1 MVYPYP
7 VTSIRSAPRS
17 AWKALIAAQ
26 LGWML
31 DSMDFLLFTFA
42 LRAIQREFQLDSA
55 TMGLMTS
62 VALVAAALGGI
73 AFGRLAD
80 RIGRVAAMTLTM
92 VIYSAATAGLATA
105 TAAWQLLAW
114 RALVGIGMGGE
125 WSCGSVL
132 VAESWPA
139 EHRAKAVGMMQSAW
153 AVGALLAAGLSALI
167 LEPYGWRALFLIG
180 VFPALVAWVIRRNV
194 EEPRIWKESSR
205 SAVTAPWSA
214 IFGRELRRRTIV
226 ASLVAGS
233 ALIAYWGIFTWL
245 PAYLATPVSQGGV
258 GLTLTRSATWMIVI
272 QLGAFAGYVTFGW
285 IADRLG
291 RRPAFTLFMIGA
303 TIAVPLYAAAAPRPA
318 LLLLIGPL
326 VGFFGH
332 GFFSVFGAL
341 LSELY
346 PTSLRG
352 AGQGFCYNAGRL
364 AAAGAPFAI
373 GVAGDAIGFG
383 AALGVNAL
391 FFALA
396 GALVWL
402 LPETR
407 GAELS

>member
-1 MVYPYP
+1 M
-7 VTSIRSAPRS
+7 SSLRSVPRA

-42 LRAIQREFQLDSA
+42 LRAIQREFDLDSA

-62 VALVAAALGGI
+62 VALVAAAFGGI

-80 RIGRVAAMTLTM
+80 RVGRVSAMTLTM
-92 VIYSAATAGLATA
+92 VIYSVATAGLATA
-105 TAAWQLLAW
+105 TAPWHLFFW

-153 AVGALLAAGLSALI
+153 AIGALLAAGLSALI

-180 VFPALVAWVIRRNV
+180 VFPAIFAWVIRRNV
-194 EEPRIWKESSR
+194 EEPQIWKETSR
-205 SAVTAPWSA
+205 SVPTAPWNA
-214 IFGRELRRRTIV
+214 IFGRNLRRRTIV
-226 ASLVAGS
+226 ASVVAGS

-303 TIAVPLYAAAAPRPA
+303 TVVVPLYAAAAPRPA

-383 AALGVNAL
+383 AALGINAL

-407 GAELS
+407 GTELV

>member
-1 MVYPYP
+1 M
-7 VTSIRSAPRS
+7 TSLRSVPRS
-17 AWKALIAAQ
+17 AWKALVAAQ

-31 DSMDFLLFTFA
+31 DAMDFLLFTFA
-42 LRAIQREFQLDSA
+42 LRAIQRDFGLDSA
-55 TMGLMTS
+55 TMGLLTS
-62 VALVAAALGGI
+62 VALVAAAAGGI
-73 AFGRLAD
+73 VFGRLAD
-80 RIGRVAAMTLTM
+80 RVGRVAAMTLTM
-92 VIYSAATAGLATA
+92 VIYSVATAGLATA
-105 TAAWQLLAW
+105 AAPWQLFIW
-114 RALVGIGMGGE
+114 RALVGVGMGGE

-153 AVGALLAAGLSALI
+153 AVGALLAAGLSALV
-167 LEPYGWRALFLIG
+167 LEPYGWRVLFLIG
-180 VFPALVAWVIRRNV
+180 VFPAVIAWFIRRNV
-194 EEPRIWKESSR
+194 EEPQIWKDASR
-205 SAVTAPWSA
+205 SAATAPWTA
-214 IFGRELRRRTIV
+214 IFGRPLRRRTIV
-226 ASLVAGS
+226 ASLVAAS
-233 ALIAYWGIFTWL
+233 TLIAYWGVFTWL
-245 PAYLATPVSQGGV
+245 PAYLATPVGQGGV

-272 QLGAFAGYVTFGW
+272 QLGAFAGYLTFGW

-291 RRPAFTLFMIGA
+291 RRPAFALFMICA
-303 TIAVPLYAAAAPRPA
+303 SIVVPLYAATASRPA

-332 GFFSVFGAL
+332 GYFSIFGAL
-341 LSELY
+341 LAELY

-352 AGQGFCYNAGRL
+352 TGQGFCYNAGRL

-373 GVAGDAIGFG
+373 GFAADTVGLG

-396 GALVWL
+396 GVLVWL

-407 GAELS
+407 GVELA

>member
-1 MVYPYP
+1 MTHV
-7 VTSIRSAPRS
+7 SSLRSVPRS
-17 AWKALIAAQ
+17 AWKALFAAQ

-42 LRAIQREFQLDSA
+42 LRAIQRDFALDSA
-55 TMGLMTS
+55 TMGLLTS
-62 VALVAAALGGI
+62 VALVAAAAGGI
-73 AFGRLAD
+73 VFGRLAD

-92 VIYSAATAGLATA
+92 VIYSVATAGMATVSA
-105 TAAWQLLAW
+105 PWQLFFW

-125 WSCGSVL
+125 WSSGSVL
-132 VAESWPA
+132 VAETWPA
-139 EHRAKAVGMMQSAW
+139 EHRAKAIGMMQSAW
-153 AVGALLAAGLSALI
+153 AVGALVAAGLSALV
-167 LEPYGWRALFLIG
+167 LEPYGWRVLFLVG
-180 VFPALVAWVIRRNV
+180 VFPAFVAWVIRRTV
-194 EEPRIWKESSR
+194 DEPRIWRESV
-205 SAVTAPWSA
+205 VTAPPARWGA
-214 IFGRELRRRTIV
+214 IFDRALRRRTIV
-226 ASLVAGS
+226 ASLLAG
-233 ALIAYWGIFTWL
+233 ATLIAYWGIFTWL
-245 PAYLATPVSQGGV
+245 PAYLATPVAQGGA
-258 GLTLTRSATWMIVI
+258 GLTLTRSATWMIVV
-272 QLGAFAGYVTFGW
+272 QVGAFAGYLTFGW

-291 RRPAFTLFMIGA
+291 RRPAFTVFMVCASIV
-303 TIAVPLYAAAAPRPA
+303 VPLYAAAAPRPA

-332 GFFSVFGAL
+332 GYFSIFGAL

-373 GVAGDAIGFG
+373 GYAADAVGLG
-383 AALGVNAL
+383 AALAVNAL

-396 GALVWL
+396 GVLVWL

-407 GAELS
+407 GTPLA

>member
-1 MVYPYP
+1 M
-7 VTSIRSAPRS
+7 TSLRSVPRS
-17 AWKALIAAQ
+17 AWKALFAAQ

-31 DSMDFLLFTFA
+31 DAMDFLLFTFA
-42 LRAIQREFQLDSA
+42 LRAIQREFALDSA
-55 TMGLMTS
+55 TMGLLTS
-62 VALVAAALGGI
+62 VALVAAAVGGI

-92 VIYSAATAGLATA
+92 VIYSVATAGMATA
-105 TAAWQLLAW
+105 SAPWQLFFW
-114 RALVGIGMGGE
+114 RALVGVGMGGE
-125 WSCGSVL
+125 WSSGSVL
-132 VAESWPA
+132 VAETWPA

-153 AVGALLAAGLSALI
+153 AVGALLAAALSALV
-167 LEPYGWRALFLIG
+167 LEPFGWRVLFLVG
-180 VFPALVAWVIRRNV
+180 VFPAFIAGVIRRTV
-194 EEPRIWKESSR
+194 DEPRIWRESVV
-205 SAVTAPWSA
+205 SAPPAPWGA
-214 IFGRELRRRTIV
+214 LFGGALRRRTIV
-226 ASLVAGS
+226 ASLLAG
-233 ALIAYWGIFTWL
+233 ATLTAYWGIFTWL
-245 PAYLATPVSQGGV
+245 PAYLATPVAQGGV
-258 GLTLTRSATWMIVI
+258 GLTLTRSAAWMIVV
-272 QLGAFAGYVTFGW
+272 QVGAFAGYLTFGW

-291 RRPAFTLFMIGA
+291 RRPAFTVFMICA
-303 TIAVPLYAAAAPRPA
+303 SVVVPLYAATASRPT

-332 GFFSVFGAL
+332 GYFSIFGAL
-341 LSELY
+341 LAELY
-346 PTSLRG
+346 PTPLRG

-373 GVAGDAIGFG
+373 GYAADAVGLG

-407 GAELS
+407 GAKLA